1 MFAARSLKS
10 FHIIFNGSVT
20 DDNFGAFQ
28 YCPILAAVVA
38 CAQLCLQVIN
48 TGQRSREAG
57 YEMLIVSG

>member
-28 YCPILAAVVA
+28 YCPILAAVA
-38 CAQLCLQVIN
+38 SSDKYWAKEPGGTDYRLIN
-48 TGQRSREAG
+48 IG
-57 YEMLIVSG
+57 